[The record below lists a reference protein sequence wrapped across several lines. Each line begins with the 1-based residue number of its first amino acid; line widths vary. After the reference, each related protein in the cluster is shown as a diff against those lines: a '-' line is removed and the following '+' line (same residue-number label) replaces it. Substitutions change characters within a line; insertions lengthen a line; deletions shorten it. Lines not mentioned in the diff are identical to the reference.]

1 MLAWLGNALQDIGSA
16 LGEGIMSLLSWLLS
30 GLLSILS
37 KILSAAGGIFDL
49 LDALWGF
56 FVSIKDATLGL
67 LPAMFPWI
75 PADVM
80 NVISLGL
87 FAILLA
93 GIVKRVRGK

>member
-1 MLAWLGNALQDIGSA
+1 MLDWLGTAIQDVGSW
-16 LGEGIMSLLSWLLS
+16 LGSGVMSILSWLLS
-30 GLLSILS
+30 GVISVVS
-37 KILSAAGGIFDL
+37 KILGAFGGVFEL
-49 LDALWGF
+49 LDSIWNF

-67 LPAMFPWI
+67 LPALFPWI